1 MFRTRQ
7 PLRKFHGCG
16 SLSHVEFQATDDG
29 VRLVTVND
37 CEALPPVSDYDLE
50 LNLRSGENLKE
61 VSSIVLNHGRVNL
74 SETTKE
80 EIKTETGTKLTPN
93 NEE

>member
-7 PLRKFHGCG
+7 PLRKHHGCG
-16 SLSHVEFQATDDG
+16 SLSHTELQATDDG
-29 VRLVTVND
+29 VRLVTVDD

-61 VSSIVLNHGRVNL
+61 VSSILLNHGRVNL
-74 SETTKE
+74 DVVEKPAEKS
-80 EIKTETGTKLTPN
+80 TEPTQT
-93 NEE
+93 NED